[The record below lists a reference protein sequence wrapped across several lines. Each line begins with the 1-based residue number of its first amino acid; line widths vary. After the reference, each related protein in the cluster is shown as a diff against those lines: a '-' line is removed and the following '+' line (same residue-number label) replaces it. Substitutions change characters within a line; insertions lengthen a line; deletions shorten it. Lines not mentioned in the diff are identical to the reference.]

1 MISPEGPM
9 TDRYID
15 VGSIRTRYWQAG
27 TTGSAVVLLHGIGC
41 SVLEWQRNVAALAAH
56 HRVFALDLLGYGLS
70 DKPTEETYTIRRL
83 AQFTLD
89 FMSAHGIAK
98 AHLAGNS
105 LGGRIALDCA
115 TIAAD
120 RVGSLLL
127 VSPAGVDGPE
137 TLLEFRLAT
146 LPLLGEVFTQPNR
159 PGTRMLWNKVF
170 ADPRGF
176 VTDELVRTKVELAR
190 LPGAQSAFLQT
201 LRSFVD
207 ISGFR
212 TGPVT
217 ELHAA
222 LPSITAPTLVVW
234 GREDRFVPAKHA
246 QALRRL
252 PHVEIEI
259 WDQCGHAP
267 QIECADRFNR
277 TALDFWKQI
286 DVPETNT

>member
-27 TTGSAVVLLHGIGC
+27 TAGSAVVLLHGIGC

-70 DKPTEETYTIRRL
+70 DKPTEETYTIGRL

-201 LRSFVD
+201 LRSIVD

-212 TGPVT
+212 KDPVT

-222 LPSITAPTLVVW
+222 LPAIAAPTLVVW
-234 GREDRFVPAKHA
+234 GRDDRFVPAKHA
-246 QALRRL
+246 EALRRL

-267 QIECADRFNR
+267 QIECAERFNEA
-277 TALDFWKQI
+277 ALNFWGKV
-286 DVPETNT
+286 DAAETKA

>member
-1 MISPEGPM
+1 M

-27 TTGSAVVLLHGIGC
+27 TAGSAVVLLHGIGC

-70 DKPTEETYTIRRL
+70 DKPTDETYTIRRL

-105 LGGRIALDCA
+105 LGGRLALDCA
-115 TIAAD
+115 IIAAD
-120 RVGSLLL
+120 RVTSLLL

-146 LPLLGEVFTQPNR
+146 LPLLGEVFTQPNH
-159 PGTRMLWNKVF
+159 PGTRMLWNKAF

-212 TGPVT
+212 KGPVT

-222 LPSITAPTLVVW
+222 LPSVTAPTLVVW
-234 GREDRFVPAKHA
+234 GRDDRFVPAKHA
-246 QALRRL
+246 KALRRL

-267 QIECADRFNR
+267 QIECAERFNEA
-277 TALDFWKQI
+277 ALNFWGKV
-286 DVPETNT
+286 DATETKA